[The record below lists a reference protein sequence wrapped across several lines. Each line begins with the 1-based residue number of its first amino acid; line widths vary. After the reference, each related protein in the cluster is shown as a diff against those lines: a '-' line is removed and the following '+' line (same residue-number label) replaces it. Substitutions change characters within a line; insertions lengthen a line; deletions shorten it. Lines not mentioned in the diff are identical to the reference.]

1 MSKHTPGPWELREY
15 KQEKVVS
22 SWNVHIGEYQV
33 HIFPYKRIYS
43 DDRQLSGF
51 VQDDQVMA
59 DAHLIAAAP
68 ELLEAL
74 KALETMT
81 ERHRLSGYPIS
92 DAQKAARAAIE
103 RAEGKA

>member
-43 DDRQLSGF
+43 DDRQQSGF
-51 VQDDQVMA
+51 VQNDQVMA

-74 KALETMT
+74 KDISRMETEYANATVKRM
-81 ERHRLSGYPIS
+81 GM
-92 DAQKAARAAIE
+92 AARAAIAN
-103 RAEGKA
+103 AEGEKK